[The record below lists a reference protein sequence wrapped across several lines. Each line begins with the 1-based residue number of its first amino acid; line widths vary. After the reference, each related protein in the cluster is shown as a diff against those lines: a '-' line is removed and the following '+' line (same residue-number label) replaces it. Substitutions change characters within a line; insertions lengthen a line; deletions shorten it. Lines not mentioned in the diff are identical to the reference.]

1 MINIIIITCYKFHKT
16 KKKSI
21 FVRLSPNLIPF
32 SMSNEWLILFFLVGA
47 IFVGL
52 VLIFSG
58 IVAPRSI
65 NPQKFEPYECGIPTE
80 GVTWLQFNV
89 GYYLFAILFLV
100 FDVETVLVFPWAVVM
115 KETGMAAFIEIVIF
129 FFILGL
135 GLLYAWKK
143 HALIWE

>member
-1 MINIIIITCYKFHKT
+1 MLN
-16 KKKSI
+16 
-21 FVRLSPNLIPF
+21 
-32 SMSNEWLILFFLVGA
+32 NEWLILFFLVGA

-58 IVAPRSI
+58 FVAPKSV
-65 NPQKFEPYECGIPTE
+65 NPQKSDPYECGIPTQ

-100 FDVETVLVFPWAVVM
+100 FDVETVLVFPWATVM
-115 KETGMAAFIEIVIF
+115 KEVGLTAFIEIVIF

>member
-1 MINIIIITCYKFHKT
+1 
-16 KKKSI
+16 
-21 FVRLSPNLIPF
+21 
-32 SMSNEWLILFFLVGA
+32 MSNEWLILFFIVGA
-47 IFVGL
+47 LFVGL
-52 VLIFSG
+52 VVVFAGL
-58 IVAPRSI
+58 VAPQST
-65 NPQKFEPYECGIPTE
+65 NPQKFDPYECGIPTE

-115 KETGMAAFIEIVIF
+115 KDVGITAFIEIVIF
-129 FFILGL
+129 FVILGL